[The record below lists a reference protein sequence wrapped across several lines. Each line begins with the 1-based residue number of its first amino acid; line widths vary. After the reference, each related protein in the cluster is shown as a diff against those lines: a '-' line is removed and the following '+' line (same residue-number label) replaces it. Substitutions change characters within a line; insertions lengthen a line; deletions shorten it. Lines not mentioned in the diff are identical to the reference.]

1 MLENPNSLI
10 SPGFL
15 RSLTTLWLRCRAE
28 PIIQS
33 TRTSKVVHRE
43 HPMPLGKQAKIIT
56 DKQIRALLAELDSRR
71 YPLRDRVM
79 FLLSLKAGLR
89 AHEIASVTWGMVTDA
104 EGEISDAIALENR
117 AAKGRSGRRIP
128 MHPDLRT
135 ALMALHR
142 SCAERARHDV
152 PVIFSERD
160 RGLSAGAVAVW
171 FHRLY
176 AGLGMVGCSSHSG
189 RRTFITRAARKISEV
204 GGSLRDVQQL
214 AGHASLGTTSRY
226 IEGDQE
232 AQRKVVALI

>member
-1 MLENPNSLI
+1 
-10 SPGFL
+10 
-15 RSLTTLWLRCRAE
+15 
-28 PIIQS
+28 
-33 TRTSKVVHRE
+33 
-43 HPMPLGKQAKIIT
+43 MPLGKQAKIIT
-56 DKQIRALLAELDSRR
+56 DKQVRAILAELDSRR

-89 AHEIASVTWGMVTDA
+89 AHEIASITWGMVTDS
-104 EGEISDAIALENR
+104 EGEISDYIALENR
-117 AAKGRSGRRIP
+117 AAKAKSGRRIP

-135 ALMALHR
+135 VLIALHQSNGDR
-142 SCAERARHDV
+142 VRQDV

-160 RGLSAGAVAVW
+160 RGRSPSAVAVW

-189 RRTFITRAARKISEV
+189 RRTFITRAARKISEA

-214 AGHASLGTTSRY
+214 AGHASLGTTARY
-226 IEGDQE
+226 IEGDQD